1 SDLSSLEQKIDVFV
15 RTPADVVV
23 APVRQKYEN
32 LRGSAYQAVV
42 FYAPGVLALLL
53 QHTAIT
59 LGALALVRER
69 LMGAYEVFRV
79 TPANMVQMLIGKYL
93 SYTVFIG
100 ISAAVLIGAMFLLGV
115 PFYPNVLTFASLVV
129 MLTLASLGVGFLISA
144 VSRSDSQA
152 IQLAML
158 SLLLSI
164 FFSGFFIAIDS
175 FIPVSHIIS
184 YVIPMTHGL
193 NGFQAMML
201 RGIPP
206 DPQVWGALSTIAII
220 TFLVV
225 VLLTR
230 RQLLQS

>member
-1 SDLSSLEQKIDVFV
+1 
-15 RTPADVVV
+15 
-23 APVRQKYEN
+23 
-32 LRGSAYQAVV
+32 
-42 FYAPGVLALLL
+42 
-53 QHTAIT
+53 
-59 LGALALVRER
+59 
-69 LMGAYEVFRV
+69 
-79 TPANMVQMLIGKYL
+79 
-93 SYTVFIG
+93 
-100 ISAAVLIGAMFLLGV
+100 
-115 PFYPNVLTFASLVV
+115 
-129 MLTLASLGVGFLISA
+129 
-144 VSRSDSQA
+144 
-152 IQLAML
+152 ML

-184 YVIPMTHGL
+184 YIIPMTHGV